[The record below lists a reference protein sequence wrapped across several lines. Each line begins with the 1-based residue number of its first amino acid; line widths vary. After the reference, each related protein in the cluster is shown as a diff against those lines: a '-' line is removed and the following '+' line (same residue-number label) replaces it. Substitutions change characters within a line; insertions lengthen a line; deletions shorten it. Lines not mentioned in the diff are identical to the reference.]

1 MKKSL
6 IYSRLSTQRQFSKNN
21 TLTHQKKVCRSQV
34 EKLNSSV
41 LKIFSEVAKGDNPG
55 RSELNAMEAFIHQNK
70 KEIGYLI
77 VADSKR
83 MARSAE
89 IAINLIKI
97 LKKYKIEFIDCT
109 HSKLRGKESYLTFA
123 KIAVE
128 GELEII
134 INSKTTEQAIQNKI
148 SNGKSWGRPATGY
161 KIVFDGS
168 KGRLSINP
176 DDKNEIKRIFSLALA
191 GYSIEEIQSE
201 LYKEGYGEIHYN
213 TLRFRLKNKKYA
225 GYVKDNKGKW
235 KKGNIPPIINI
246 STYNA
251 VQKLITS
258 KTNRKKRK
266 KRMLK
271 NEDLPLRNWLLC
283 ENCGHSFTGSRIYY
297 NCNKCNISMKNELL
311 HMEFVKYLDTFDYVN
326 PDTVGYVYDFLNY
339 IQLFQKKIIE
349 IREDTIDEN
358 KLIDD
363 EIKNI
368 VKHNL
373 KVSIAEIDDLYN
385 AELEYLNN
393 LKARNNKKFNQFS
406 NALLNIRDIIMN
418 FKEIN
423 KLSDLWTTRNY
434 DSKMLFLSDIYPGR
448 RCCLLC
454 LI

>member
-1 MKKSL
+1 
-6 IYSRLSTQRQFSKNN
+6 
-21 TLTHQKKVCRSQV
+21 
-34 EKLNSSV
+34 
-41 LKIFSEVAKGDNPG
+41 
-55 RSELNAMEAFIHQNK
+55 
-70 KEIGYLI
+70 
-77 VADSKR
+77 
-83 MARSAE
+83 
-89 IAINLIKI
+89 
-97 LKKYKIEFIDCT
+97 
-109 HSKLRGKESYLTFA
+109 
-123 KIAVE
+123 
-128 GELEII
+128 
-134 INSKTTEQAIQNKI
+134 
-148 SNGKSWGRPATGY
+148 
-161 KIVFDGS
+161 
-168 KGRLSINP
+168 
-176 DDKNEIKRIFSLALA
+176 
-191 GYSIEEIQSE
+191 
-201 LYKEGYGEIHYN
+201 
-213 TLRFRLKNKKYA
+213 
-225 GYVKDNKGKW
+225 
-235 KKGNIPPIINI
+235 
-246 STYNA
+246 
-251 VQKLITS
+251 
-258 KTNRKKRK
+258 
-266 KRMLK
+266 MLK